1 MGITLPPFLGLP
13 NGRQEMK
20 RVAREDADETE
31 GAEQRKVQDRL
42 EGLTGQGDTV

>member
-1 MGITLPPFLGLP
+1 MGMTLPSFLELP

-20 RVAREDADETE
+20 RVAREEADETE
-31 GAEQRKVQDRL
+31 SAEQRKVQDRL